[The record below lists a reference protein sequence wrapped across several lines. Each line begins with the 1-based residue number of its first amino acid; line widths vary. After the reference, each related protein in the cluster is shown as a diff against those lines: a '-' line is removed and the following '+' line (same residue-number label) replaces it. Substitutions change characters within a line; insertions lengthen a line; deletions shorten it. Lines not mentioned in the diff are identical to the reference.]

1 MSKNYVDNIFLISSV
16 GQLNNV
22 FKLIESNDLK
32 GQSNGCV
39 ILWTKANRQIA
50 DKLTEKAQ
58 LVFRHILRICLP
70 LNPTGGHLYT
80 VYKCKKAYSILF
92 EEFNIKSVWVA
103 NSNSHYSLFL
113 SMCVSYGLEINYYE
127 EGLGTY
133 KSKDM
138 LLNSSSSRDN
148 LRKFGLEV
156 KRGFLS
162 FTREFWLDWIF
173 SLFKVVVRKLI
184 APAKF
189 LAIIIGAATKYLFNS
204 QIFKRRVA
212 PLLPK
217 PYADYY
223 DLHTEFS
230 KIHVV
235 FPEFL
240 DKTAFRGELCEFPFR
255 QENFILNPQEL
266 EQLGDLNASFG
277 PDSCIYISQ
286 KYSSDSKK
294 WALILSQTLKSQ
306 SVTNLFIK
314 FHPKEKM
321 SERVVTL
328 NILDAN
334 GINVVD
340 IDPANNLDA
349 LKLIASLKFGSVYG
363 LTSSVLFYGQHIA
376 PNTNFISLA
385 PSFEVIGKSKRLCI
399 GGIEVMMRDYM
410 LMSRL
415 I

>member
-103 NSNSHYSLFL
+103 SSNSHYSLFL
-113 SMCVSYGLEINYYE
+113 SMCVSYGLEVNYYE

-162 FTREFWLDWIF
+162 MV
-173 SLFKVVVRKLI
+173 S
-184 APAKF
+184 
-189 LAIIIGAATKYLFNS
+189 
-204 QIFKRRVA
+204 
-212 PLLPK
+212 
-217 PYADYY
+217 
-223 DLHTEFS
+223 
-230 KIHVV
+230 
-235 FPEFL
+235 
-240 DKTAFRGELCEFPFR
+240 
-255 QENFILNPQEL
+255 
-266 EQLGDLNASFG
+266 
-277 PDSCIYISQ
+277 
-286 KYSSDSKK
+286 
-294 WALILSQTLKSQ
+294 
-306 SVTNLFIK
+306 
-314 FHPKEKM
+314 
-321 SERVVTL
+321 
-328 NILDAN
+328 
-334 GINVVD
+334 
-340 IDPANNLDA
+340 
-349 LKLIASLKFGSVYG
+349 
-363 LTSSVLFYGQHIA
+363 
-376 PNTNFISLA
+376 
-385 PSFEVIGKSKRLCI
+385 
-399 GGIEVMMRDYM
+399 
-410 LMSRL
+410 
-415 I
+415 